1 MRSRTPDTAAAGSLA
16 YASLAQ
22 VVSRRLPELCLV
34 LALLVALYAGIIPEM
49 VREWSQ
55 NENNSHGFIIPL
67 IAAYFLWQRRGRLLD
82 APVAP
87 NAAGLLVLV
96 LGGLMLSLG
105 YLATEYFTMRASL
118 IVILAGLTLALFGTQ
133 TFRVVAFPLFFL
145 VFMIPIPMVI
155 YNAVAFPL
163 KLLVSNVSVWVL
175 KAVGVVVLREGNI
188 IMLPDMVLEVADACS
203 GIRSLVSLLALGV
216 AYAAVLPLHTGRR
229 VALVLSAIPIAIIAN
244 IIRVIVTGLLV
255 EYVSPDAARGFFHEF
270 AGMAVFAFALALL
283 LAAGA
288 MLCKTRGHS
297 RPEGSQ

>member
-22 VVSRRLPELCLV
+22 VVSRRLPELCLL

-188 IMLPDMVLEVADACS
+188 IMLSDMVLEVADACS

-216 AYAAVLPLHTGRR
+216 AYAAVLTLRTGHRI
-229 VALVLSAIPIAIIAN
+229 ALVLSAIPIAIVAN

-288 MLCKTRGHS
+288 LLCKTRGHS
-297 RPEGSQ
+297 IPEGTQ

>member
-22 VVSRRLPELCLV
+22 VVSRRLPELCLL

-216 AYAAVLPLHTGRR
+216 AYAAVLPLRAGHRI
-229 VALVLSAIPIAIIAN
+229 ALVLSAIPIAIVAN

-288 MLCKTRGHS
+288 LLCKTRGHS
-297 RPEGSQ
+297 IPEGTQ

>member
-1 MRSRTPDTAAAGSLA
+1 MRSRTLDTAAAGSLA

-22 VVSRRLPELCLV
+22 VVSRRLPELCLL

-203 GIRSLVSLLALGV
+203 GIRSLVSLLALGM
-216 AYAAVLPLHTGRR
+216 AYAVVLPLRTGHRI
-229 VALVLSAIPIAIIAN
+229 ALVLSAIPIAIVAN

-288 MLCKTRGHS
+288 LLCKTRGHS
-297 RPEGSQ
+297 IPEGTQ

>member
-216 AYAAVLPLHTGRR
+216 AYAAVLPLRAGHRI
-229 VALVLSAIPIAIIAN
+229 ALVLSAIPIAIVAN

-288 MLCKTRGHS
+288 LLCKTRGHS
-297 RPEGSQ
+297 IPEGTQ